1 MLQELLSMEIAP
13 IGSTHYD
20 ACRPSSMSAST
31 VAAISVARLAT
42 FSDTTAA
49 KWAST

>member
-1 MLQELLSMEIAP
+1 MLQELLSTEIAP

-20 ACRPSSMSAST
+20 ACRAPMSTST

-42 FSDTTAA
+42 FSDKTAA